1 MAIDLHQP
9 AFSMSVGT
17 TEAGSPAAVSGG
29 LKTGQIIE
37 TINRRKLILAG
48 VAVPREMQ
56 GASWKDIATGKK
68 PAAWRTSFLAQYA
81 KDLGDT
87 PTCVGV
93 RTSGAKLV
101 LYHGKPEF
109 TEIFGLTNDPYEL
122 KNLAADPAM
131 MAKLRAELEAQAK
144 AVDYPLPAEARSTKP
159 PAP

>member
-1 MAIDLHQP
+1 
-9 AFSMSVGT
+9 
-17 TEAGSPAAVSGG
+17 
-29 LKTGQIIE
+29 
-37 TINRRKLILAG
+37 
-48 VAVPREMQ
+48 
-56 GASWKDIATGKK
+56 
-68 PAAWRTSFLAQYA
+68 
-81 KDLGDT
+81 
-87 PTCVGV
+87 
-93 RTSGAKLV
+93 V